1 MQINDSI
8 TVEQLKPKLEHLFE
22 LSGKKILAIENTWL
36 PSKGTPVFTA
46 AGQYTTR
53 GWTEWT
59 QGFQFGSALL
69 QFDATDDEQFL
80 EIGRKNTVEKMAPH
94 LTHIGVA
101 RSRIQQRI
109 HLREFAAYDS

>member
-1 MQINDSI
+1 MF
-8 TVEQLKPKLEHLFE
+8 TV
-22 LSGKKILAIENTWL
+22 
-36 PSKGTPVFTA
+36 

-80 EIGRKNTVEKMAPH
+80 EIATKEHGRKDGTPSDAYRRTRP
-94 LTHIGVA
+94 
-101 RSRIQQRI
+101 RIQQR
-109 HLREFAAYDS
+109 LDLWQFTAYDP